1 MYESRESTIVDA
13 PVEGSA
19 KRRIGKTTKGALAA
33 AAAAALLL
41 GGAGSL
47 AYWSDSQN
55 APGTDISSGHL
66 SLGAISCDGW
76 KLTGASL
83 LNPVNY
89 VSQLIVPGDQLKQ
102 HCTLTIDAAGA
113 NIGVN
118 LSTNS
123 PTYTL
128 SNGLSSTL
136 QTAATYKKNGSA
148 FGGSGAVSNGDVIDT
163 TITVTF
169 PTVGS
174 LPNTQSL
181 SNTLNAITISAAQT
195 NVG

>member
-1 MYESRESTIVDA
+1 MIESHESTIVDA

-19 KRRIGKTTKGALAA
+19 KRRIGKTTKGTLAA

-47 AYWSDSQN
+47 AYWTDSQD
-55 APGTDISSGHL
+55 APGTAISSGHL
-66 SLGAISCDGW
+66 SLGTISCDGW
-76 KLTGASL
+76 KLTGSSL
-83 LNPVNY
+83 LNPVSY

-102 HCTLTIDAAGA
+102 HCSLTVSAAGA

-118 LSTNS
+118 MSTNS

-136 QTAATYKKNGSA
+136 QTSATYLKNGNS
-148 FGGSGAVSNGDVIDT
+148 FSGSGSVADGDVIDT

-169 PTVGS
+169 PTAGS
-174 LPNTQSL
+174 LPNTQNL
-181 SNTLNAITISAAQT
+181 SNTLNAITITGTQT